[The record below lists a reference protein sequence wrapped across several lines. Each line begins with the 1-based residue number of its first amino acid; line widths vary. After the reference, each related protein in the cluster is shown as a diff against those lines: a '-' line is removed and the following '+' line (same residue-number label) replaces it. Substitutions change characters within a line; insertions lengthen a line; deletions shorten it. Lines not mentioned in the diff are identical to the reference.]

1 MSFDTVKSPGDSSL
15 LNMEPL
21 PAYRDKTWDQA
32 AGQPEISV
40 PLDHL
45 PEGITFGPTFPEPI
59 RFDPVKKRLCY
70 RGLMYHGSYSYLR
83 DLDKHASYLVAID
96 QLYTLSSTPP
106 KQHHYVA
113 WASAIVG
120 ALAVAALVSV
130 TMMMR

>member
-1 MSFDTVKSPGDSSL
+1 MSIDQVKSVGDSSL

-21 PAYRDKTWDQA
+21 PAYRDKTWEQA
-32 AGQPEISV
+32 AGQREISV

-59 RFDPVKKRLCY
+59 HFDPIKKRLHY

-96 QLYTLSSTPP
+96 QLYALSSNPP
-106 KQHHYVA
+106 KVHHYVA
-113 WASAIVG
+113 WTAAVVG
-120 ALAVAALVSV
+120 AVAVAGLAAVML
-130 TMMMR
+130 MR